1 MVKLPKSPI
10 IGIGIPKGYA
20 YLLFLTISQ
29 PVSKQAIG
37 EWVI

>member
-1 MVKLPKSPI
+1 MVKFPKNPI
-10 IGIGIPKGYA
+10 IGMGTPKGYA

-37 EWVI
+37 EWVT